1 MKKRILSLL
10 LAMAL
15 LVSLSGV
22 FGLSA
27 QAASMELIATVNSFA
42 SWVLY
47 QGGPDCVLTITESN
61 GSYPAGMSVFQE
73 GDRLLLEGTPEA
85 SGIYFYTITVSEK
98 CESYVTEDNPD
109 GIKEDTVKTKITVQ
123 AEEVRFST
131 YADEFE
137 EGESVSVSIAH
148 SDVQF
153 KEANI
158 DEGKVPDGLK
168 VTCDETTFFIKGT
181 PTKPGTYDF
190 VIHAFDYQGDAHCY
204 QPVKLI
210 ITETEKAKVPKVT
223 KDPTGET
230 VKEGE
235 SAIFIAKAD
244 NAKTITWY
252 LVSAN
257 DKTKIEIKNA
267 PNQFTGLT
275 VTGHNAEKLVLSNI
289 PMELNGWK
297 VQAKFTG
304 EGGDEVWGKT
314 AAITVTKAEL
324 KLPAIT
330 TQPRGTELDADQ
342 TTVLKVSAVSP
353 DGNTLVYQWYMNDT
367 ESNSGGKAIPGATS
381 ASYTPEY
388 IEGTVYYYCTVRN
401 STGTDISAA
410 VKTDAVAVTY
420 RAEEAEETTEPETT
434 EEVTEEETEEETIR
448 FDDPEE
454 TEPSKPAKSRSILP
468 VILAIIV
475 CVAVIVT
482 CTVLLVLRYLPR
494 KEEEAE
500 ELNPED
506 FDEVPDDEQ

>member
-1 MKKRILSLL
+1 MKKRLLSLL

-15 LVSLSGV
+15 LVSLSSA

-47 QGGPDCVLTITESN
+47 QGGPDCVLTITEST

-98 CESYVTEDNPD
+98 CESYVTDDNPD

-131 YADEFE
+131 YADTFE

-148 SDVQF
+148 SDVKF

-158 DEGKVPDGLK
+158 DEGKLPDGLK

-181 PTKPGTYDF
+181 PTKAGTYDF

-210 ITETEKAKVPKVT
+210 ITENEKTKVPKVT

-230 VKEGE
+230 VAEGE

-257 DKTKIEIKNA
+257 DKTQIEVKNA

-275 VTGHNAEKLVLSNI
+275 VTGHNAEKLVLSNV

-304 EGGDEVWGKT
+304 EGGDEVWCK
-314 AAITVTKAEL
+314 AATITVKKAEL
-324 KLPAIT
+324 KLPTIT

-342 TTVLKVSAVSP
+342 TTVLKVTAVSP
-353 DGNTLVYQWYMNDT
+353 DGNTLMYQWYMNDT
-367 ESNSGGKAIPGATS
+367 ASNSGGRAIPGATS
-381 ASYTPEY
+381 DSYTPEY
-388 IEGTVYYYCTVRN
+388 LEGTVYYYCAVRN
-401 STGTDISAA
+401 SSGNEMTNA

-420 RAEEAEETTEPETT
+420 RAEEPETTEPETT
-434 EEVTEEETEEETIR
+434 EEVTEEETEEETIL
-448 FDDPEE
+448 FEE
-454 TEPSKPAKSRSILP
+454 TEETQPSKPAKSRSILP

-482 CTVLLVLRYLPR
+482 CTVLLVLRYLP
-494 KEEEAE
+494 KKNDTEEF
-500 ELNPED
+500 NPED
-506 FDEVPDDEQ
+506 FDEVPEDEQ